1 MPRSV
6 LTYIESWQHSETQI
20 QWNYRFRSMLVLDTW
35 AKGSATSRPTD
46 QEKQSCRVIEKATA
60 CLPEPQGRHTLT
72 ARWINK
78 ERSPRIGA
86 KQWDRDHRAKENH
99 QSRMAGHSNRSI
111 AGSMGKKT
119 DLECWVRHI
128 HSWWAKNV
136 ISGKVDL
143 QYSLRQILANCS
155 NLQEEETAV
164 QHIGKQL
171 GVTVLLMPKFHA
183 DLAGEGIEYSWA
195 HPKAHYR
202 CVPVSR
208 KLGRD
213 NFKQLV

>member
-1 MPRSV
+1 M
-6 LTYIESWQHSETQI
+6 
-20 QWNYRFRSMLVLDTW
+20 
-35 AKGSATSRPTD
+35 
-46 QEKQSCRVIEKATA
+46 
-60 CLPEPQGRHTLT
+60 
-72 ARWINK
+72 
-78 ERSPRIGA
+78 
-86 KQWDRDHRAKENH
+86 
-99 QSRMAGHSNRSI
+99 
-111 AGSMGKKT
+111 
-119 DLECWVRHI
+119 
-128 HSWWAKNV
+128 